1 MDKEYRANQ
10 RKQKKT
16 FKKFRKYI
24 GRIFLWAGIGIAS
37 AAFFPGAAVMGAL
50 KGVLG
55 DLLATSVAFF
65 GQWGI
70 ASVGFIGAMVNAIKA
85 RHAAKTIDDSQEEE
99 ENIVDC
105 IVRDKEQAEIKLN
118 NLERV
123 KVKENE
129 QEKELDLK
137 LVKDNSSITNNKDDT
152 NQYTQPQLTVLPG
165 GNEYSDQYAKPE
177 LTVLPGG
184 AQDVQVDIKR
194 TGIRKRK
201 TKSISDD
208 KAA

>member
-37 AAFFPGAAVMGAL
+37 AAFFPGAAVMSAL
-50 KGVLG
+50 KGVMG

-70 ASVGFIGAMVNAIKA
+70 AGVGFIGAMVNAIKA
-85 RHAAKTIDDSQEEE
+85 HHAAKTIDNSQEEE

-105 IVRDKEQAEIKLN
+105 IVRDKDNLQIKVD
-118 NLERV
+118 NLSRTKELEDTKAKALENELIKNSEV
-123 KVKENE
+123 ATTVKEDAKPHLE
-129 QEKELDLK
+129 VLK
-137 LVKDNSSITNNKDDT
+137 GGNSSTKPSKDEDR
-152 NQYTQPQLTVLPG
+152 PHLEVLPG
-165 GNEYSDQYAKPE
+165 GLSNE
-177 LTVLPGG
+177 GNI
-184 AQDVQVDIKR
+184 VDITKA
-194 TGIRKRK
+194 KRK
-201 TKSISDD
+201 KTG
-208 KAA
+208 